1 MGFMDTFK
9 GAAQQAQQAAKSS
22 GDSVAGMGWG

>member
-1 MGFMDTFK
+1 MGFMDK
-9 GAAQQAQQAAKSS
+9 LKRAAQQAQQAAKSA